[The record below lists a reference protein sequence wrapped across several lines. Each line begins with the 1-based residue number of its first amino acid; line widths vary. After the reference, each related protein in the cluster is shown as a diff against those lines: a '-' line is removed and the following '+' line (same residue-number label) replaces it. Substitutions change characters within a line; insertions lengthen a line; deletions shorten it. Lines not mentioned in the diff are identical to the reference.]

1 VNLRAGL
8 TAVMVLA
15 LLSIASVAQAQS
27 LRISD
32 ERGDRRGPGL
42 DVVDVRA
49 HNRDRAAVLQVK
61 VGRAIRGRLIVSID
75 PRRARG
81 VRLVNVHLPRGR
93 DRSFVAAGA
102 FTDRRLGGTQACR
115 GFRVAWRARTATLRM
130 PSRCLNDGAYGAIR
144 VSVLT
149 EGRNGDSDW
158 APERPSGQIGNSA
171 WIPRG

>member
-1 VNLRAGL
+1 
-8 TAVMVLA
+8 MVLA

-42 DVVDVRA
+42 DIVDVRA
-49 HNRDRAAVLQVK
+49 HNRDRAAVLQVR

-81 VRLVNVHLPRGR
+81 VRLVNVHRPGP
-93 DRSFVAAGA
+93 DRNFVAAGA
-102 FTDRRLGGTQACR
+102 FTDRRLGGTQPCR
-115 GFRVAWRARTATLRM
+115 GFRVAWNARTATLRM

-158 APERPSGQIGNSA
+158 APELPSGHIGNSA